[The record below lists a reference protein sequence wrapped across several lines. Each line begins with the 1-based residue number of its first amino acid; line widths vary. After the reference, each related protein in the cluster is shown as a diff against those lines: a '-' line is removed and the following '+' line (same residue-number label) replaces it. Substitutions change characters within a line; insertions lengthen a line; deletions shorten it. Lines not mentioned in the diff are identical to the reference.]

1 MNAVNRTTSKRVC
14 PVAQKL
20 LRYGATFGPAASDAM
35 SLAEDLD
42 DALYGLAKD
51 LTPADLKAADQ
62 ESLEVARDNLQYLFD
77 QVQGLFVDFRGM
89 RELTGVQVP
98 EGWKVRRP
106 KRLGVPGGATLPV
119 STLKDCLFPVLS
131 VAVAFGNASTIA
143 GGAGADA
150 PARFLDTSH
159 GFQRSPP
166 PCHEIPGRTG
176 SGGPA
181 VSRDSP

>member
-1 MNAVNRTTSKRVC
+1 
-14 PVAQKL
+14 
-20 LRYGATFGPAASDAM
+20 
-35 SLAEDLD
+35 
-42 DALYGLAKD
+42 
-51 LTPADLKAADQ
+51 
-62 ESLEVARDNLQYLFD
+62 
-77 QVQGLFVDFRGM
+77 M

-98 EGWKVRRP
+98 GGWKVRRP

-166 PCHEIPGRTG
+166 PCHEIPGRTKITTCFRTRR
-176 SGGPA
+176 SSFWA
-181 VSRDSP
+181 VTNIRINVFML

>member
-1 MNAVNRTTSKRVC
+1 MRTGRIRTKNFISVRLSRCDRSSRELRASRSYCPALVVPKLVTLQGERTS
-14 PVAQKL
+14 A
-20 LRYGATFGPAASDAM
+20 
-35 SLAEDLD
+35 
-42 DALYGLAKD
+42 
-51 LTPADLKAADQ
+51 Q
-62 ESLEVARDNLQYLFD
+62 ESDTGCLFPWLWFF
-77 QVQGLFVDFRGM
+77 GTFSGM

-98 EGWKVRRP
+98 GGWKVRRP

-166 PCHEIPGRTG
+166 PCHEIPGRTILR
-176 SGGPA
+176 
-181 VSRDSP
+181 V